1 MGEENYTSRLASEV
15 KKEKKV
21 NSELLG
27 SMRRVTHFTSFLIIP
42 LGIILFLESYLLRNA
57 SVETA
62 VVSSSAALLGM
73 LPKGLVLLIFVSLA
87 AGVIRLARMKILVQ
101 NIYSLETLA
110 HIDPLCL
117 DKTGTITDG
126 RLKVRAVLPLT
137 ELPKGEVDVLV
148 QSYMAASVDNN
159 ATFHAMKEKFPPR
172 EIYQVV
178 SKIPFSSKRKWGCVN
193 LERTGSD
200 VTEEDYKFMEH
211 FVKNAVYDD
220 YDRLVQLCDSLA
232 LPSGFCL
239 LEKRFVDVALR
250 YGTPSVLAER
260 WRRTLEIRDMFE
272 KKINGSI
279 YNLLPGVE
287 ENTFR

>member
-1 MGEENYTSRLASEV
+1 M
-15 KKEKKV
+15 

-73 LPKGLVLLIFVSLA
+73 LPKGLVLLISVSLA

-110 HIDPLCL
+110 HIDTLCL

-137 ELPKGEVDVLV
+137 ELPKGEVDDLV
-148 QSYMAASVDNN
+148 QSYMAASDDNN
-159 ATFHAMKEKFPPR
+159 ATFHAMKEQ
-172 EIYQVV
+172 EV
-178 SKIPFSSKRKWGCVN
+178 S
-193 LERTGSD
+193 L
-200 VTEEDYKFMEH
+200 
-211 FVKNAVYDD
+211 
-220 YDRLVQLCDSLA
+220 
-232 LPSGFCL
+232 
-239 LEKRFVDVALR
+239 
-250 YGTPSVLAER
+250 
-260 WRRTLEIRDMFE
+260 
-272 KKINGSI
+272 
-279 YNLLPGVE
+279 
-287 ENTFR
+287 